1 METKIKLQSAE
12 PQRKL
17 AKSKLQS
24 AVWNDQLNAVW
35 NLGSG
40 NHKKAHAKGYI
51 AVTTDKSKGFLMDH
65 STPKYPQV
73 VGSFI
78 QPKI

>member
-1 METKIKLQSAE
+1 MKTRTFKISSGHGNEDDAPIGRTIAQI
-12 PQRKL
+12 

-65 STPKYPQV
+65 STPKYP
-73 VGSFI
+73 
-78 QPKI
+78 